1 MTVITPYIWVIGPVN
16 TLCYN
21 ELNSVAIESIEESI
35 YIMAVPPS
43 VEVNPPRVLV
53 VDDDQEVA
61 KSIEATLRRHYQ
73 VSVVHSGVSAIK
85 EARRHSPDLIVL
97 DVIMPGMDGLETCRE
112 LRIDPI
118 LADIPILFLTA
129 LGRPEDRVAGFRA
142 GADDYLTKPF
152 NLEELQLRIKA
163 ILRRVSPPMP
173 DPAPTSQ
180 IAVNNVVLDRH
191 SYRVTNGNK
200 HTTLTPVE
208 FDLLYHLMT
217 HPNEVF
223 TSDRL
228 LQEVWDYPSESGSPD
243 LVRMHIKNL
252 RTKIE
257 KNPGK
262 PEFIL
267 TIPRRGYTIASE

>member
-1 MTVITPYIWVIGPVN
+1 M
-16 TLCYN
+16 
-21 ELNSVAIESIEESI
+21 AI
-35 YIMAVPPS
+35 PS
-43 VEVNPPRVLV
+43 LAEANPPRVLV

-85 EARRHSPDLIVL
+85 EARRHSPNLIVL
-97 DVIMPGMDGLETCRE
+97 DVVMPGMDGLETCRQ
-112 LRIDPI
+112 LRIDPA
-118 LADIPILFLTA
+118 LATIPILFLTA

-152 NLEELQLRIKA
+152 NLEELQLRIQA
-163 ILRRVSPPMP
+163 ILRRVITPVTAPPP
-173 DPAPTSQ
+173 KPQ
-180 IAVNNVVLDRH
+180 ISINNVVLDRY
-191 SYRVTNGNK
+191 SYRVTADSREA
-200 HTTLTPVE
+200 TLTPIE

-257 KNPGK
+257 KDPSK
-262 PEFIL
+262 PQFIL
-267 TIPRRGYTIASE
+267 TIPRRGYTIASD